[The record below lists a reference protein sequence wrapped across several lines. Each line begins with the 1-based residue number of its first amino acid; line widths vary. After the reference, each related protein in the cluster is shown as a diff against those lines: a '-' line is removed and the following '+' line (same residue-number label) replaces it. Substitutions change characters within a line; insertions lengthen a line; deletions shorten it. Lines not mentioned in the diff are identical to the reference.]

1 MEDARSL
8 TGERPWDSD
17 SRTSTLTADNHLSA
31 AKNQHQA
38 VYHLRVVPH
47 GIAGVRSVP
56 DEHLGNLQAGTVFH
70 TQCALPG
77 KLRQPE
83 WACCPSALQG
93 ELPEGG
99 TGGSTMMASIVRL
112 LAVDS
117 TASPPLPRPLKKQ
130 GGTFPASVLKLK
142 KQR

>member
-1 MEDARSL
+1 M
-8 TGERPWDSD
+8 WDSD
-17 SRTSTLTADNHLSA
+17 SRTSMLTADNHLSA

-38 VYHLRVVPH
+38 VYHRRVVLH
-47 GIAGVRSVP
+47 GIARVRSVS
-56 DEHLGNLQAGTVFH
+56 DKHLGNWQAGTVFH

-77 KLRQPE
+77 NLRQPE

-93 ELPEGG
+93 ERPEMG
-99 TGGSTMMASIVRL
+99 TGGSAIMARIVRL

-117 TASPPLPRPLKKQ
+117 TPLPPVPRALKKQ
-130 GGTFPASVLKLK
+130 GGAFPVSVLKLK

>member
-1 MEDARSL
+1 M
-8 TGERPWDSD
+8 
-17 SRTSTLTADNHLSA
+17 LTADNHLSA

-38 VYHLRVVPH
+38 VYHLKGVPH
-47 GIAGVRSVP
+47 GIARVRSVP

-70 TQCALPG
+70 TQCAPTG
-77 KLRQPE
+77 KLWQPE
-83 WACCPSALQG
+83 WACPSALQG

-99 TGGSTMMASIVRL
+99 TGGSAMVASTVRL

-117 TASPPLPRPLKKQ
+117 TPSPLKVTALPWPLKKQ
-130 GGTFPASVLKLK
+130 GGTFPASVLKVK